1 MQLSRILALV
11 LSAAASAAS
20 AFTTCTSSAESFRRV
35 SGLSMSDDSPLFGGD
50 IQKALDKQL
59 GYIPGKADSDFAR
72 KFGHLAGRK
81 LKTTGEAFTE
91 FSEILGTPINALY
104 KGICTDLVGTLHL
117 ITVNARFVKDPV
129 FSLGLVT
136 ALGLILKNYPEQD
149 IAKRIKSAVIQSV
162 GLSEAEVDADATKLE
177 TWAQGKTKEEISSA
191 LKGEGDSMLAEV
203 ANAAKGNEWWMYSRF
218 FGVGLVKVMDVIG
231 VEQDMS
237 VAYDVM
243 EEWMGNMEKPHYTAC
258 SDSDLY
264 FAQKGKLDMMETMMK
279 EIEIREKKRMAD
291 RLEAKADMALAAA
304 EKAAKEKQVVDAEL
318 QSEAAKMGKKEET
331 VA

>member
-1 MQLSRILALV
+1 MPLFRTHALALV
-11 LSAAASAAS
+11 AATSAVS
-20 AFTTCTSSAESFRRV
+20 AFTTCPSSVVSPNRA
-35 SGLSMSDDSPLFGGD
+35 SGLSMSEGSSLFGGD
-50 IQKALDKQL
+50 IKQALDKQL

-72 KFGHLAGRK
+72 KFGHLAGQK
-81 LKTTGEAFTE
+81 IKTAGEAFTE
-91 FSEILGTPINALY
+91 FSELLGTPINALY

-117 ITVNARFVKDPV
+117 ITVNARFERDPV
-129 FSLGLVT
+129 FSLGLIT
-136 ALGLILKNYPEQD
+136 ALNLLLKNYPEQD
-149 IAKRIKSAVIQSV
+149 IAKRIKSALLQSV
-162 GLSEAEVDADATKLE
+162 GLDEAEIDADAAKLE
-177 TWAQGKTKEEISSA
+177 AWAQGKTKEDISSA

-203 ANAAKGNEWWMYSRF
+203 ANAVKGNEWWMYSRF
-218 FGVGLVKVMDVIG
+218 FGIGLIRVMDVIG
-231 VEQDMS
+231 IEQDMS

-243 EEWMGNMEKPHYTAC
+243 EEWMGNMGKPHYTAC

-304 EKAAKEKQVVDAEL
+304 ERVAKEKEVVDAEL
-318 QSEAAKMGKKEET
+318 QKEAAKMEEREET